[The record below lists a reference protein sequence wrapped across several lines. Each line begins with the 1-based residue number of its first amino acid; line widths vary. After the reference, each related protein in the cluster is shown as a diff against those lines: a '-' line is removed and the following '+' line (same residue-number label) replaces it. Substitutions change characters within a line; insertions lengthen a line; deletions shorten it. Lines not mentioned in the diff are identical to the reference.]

1 MEVAFAPGTCV
12 AACLGGAFPL
22 TGFSEPEREVC
33 GDVIIVKRVI
43 IGRTRVIALV
53 AAGPRVRSLLRH
65 EAGNGRYE
73 QR

>member
-1 MEVAFAPGTCV
+1 
-12 AACLGGAFPL
+12 
-22 TGFSEPEREVC
+22 
-33 GDVIIVKRVI
+33 
-43 IGRTRVIALV
+43 LV